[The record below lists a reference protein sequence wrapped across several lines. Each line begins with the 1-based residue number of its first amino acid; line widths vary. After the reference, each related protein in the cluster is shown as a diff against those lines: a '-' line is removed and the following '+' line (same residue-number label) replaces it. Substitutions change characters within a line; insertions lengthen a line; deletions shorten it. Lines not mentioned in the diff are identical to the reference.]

1 MLNKRGTFMLTEI
14 LGAVLKNVEVTDI
27 SNSTKKASF

>member
-14 LGAVLKNVEVTDI
+14 LGPVLKNIEDTDI